1 MPSVEVC
8 VAKYN
13 ENIGWTKNLKQKV
26 TIYDKSNNPLPGS
39 IPLENIGRESH
50 TFLYH
55 IFTRYETLADITI
68 FLQGNPFDHINL
80 PGKSIDLLVSN
91 INTITLNQGEYLPAW
106 TTPRADNGA
115 SYYHWVERSKKV
127 PFVDNPVSTEFKF
140 AVGAQYIVSS
150 ECIRARPYNFWKKL
164 YEMSK
169 TNVYG
174 DESPDRIDPWS
185 MEIIWPI
192 IYTPKK
198 HPVLHPDWN

>member
-1 MPSVEVC
+1 MDREV
-8 VAKYN
+8 VIAKYN
-13 ENIGWTKNLKQKV
+13 ENINWAKKLKDV
-26 TIYDKSNNPLPGS
+26 TIYDKSNNPVPGS
-39 IPLENIGRESH
+39 IPLENIGREAH

-55 IFTRYETLADITI
+55 IVTRYDTLADITI
-68 FLQGNPFDHINL
+68 FLQGHPFDHMNL
-80 PGKSIDLLVSN
+80 HGNSIDSFISK

-106 TTPRADNGA
+106 TDPRADNGD

-127 PFVDNPVSTEFKF
+127 PFVDNPVSTKFKF
-140 AVGAQYIVSS
+140 AVGGQYIVSS
-150 ECIRARPYNFWKKL
+150 ECIRSRPYNFWKKL

-192 IYTPKK
+192 IYSPKK
-198 HPVLHPDWN
+198 HHPDWN